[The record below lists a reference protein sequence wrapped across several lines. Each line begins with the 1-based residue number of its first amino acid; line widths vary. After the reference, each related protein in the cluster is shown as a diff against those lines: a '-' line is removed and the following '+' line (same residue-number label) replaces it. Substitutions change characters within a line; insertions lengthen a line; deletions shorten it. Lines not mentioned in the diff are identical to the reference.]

1 MALAQNLPIYKVT
14 YDLTAAIT
22 KFTENFHRNYKRLKR
37 LQFLD
42 VLQEEASQAGDD
54 APALFEAT
62 FLLYTNELGDLI
74 TDLVAALGGLQ
85 ED

>member
-1 MALAQNLPIYKVT
+1 VRGPSAESSIHPFNPL
-14 YDLTAAIT
+14 
-22 KFTENFHRNYKRLKR
+22 
-37 LQFLD
+37 
-42 VLQEEASQAGDD
+42 SAGH
-54 APALFEAT
+54 ARAEAT